1 MSHGST
7 ILPDIFEFVNFTCY
21 ITKHKLEGSGLVL
34 IVQKYGGTSV
44 GSLERIRAVAER
56 IAEAK
61 KHGDNVV
68 VIVSAMSGETD
79 KLVSLANHLSSN
91 PGGRE
96 MDLLL
101 SSGERISAALTAIA
115 VNELGLRSM
124 SFTGR
129 QVGIITDAAHT
140 EAKIERIT
148 GEAVRKA
155 LNRGITPII
164 AGFQG
169 ITETSEVTTLGRG
182 GSDLTAVAV
191 AAALGADL
199 CEIYTDVDGVYTAD
213 PNIVPEARKLS
224 RISYEEMLEL
234 ASLGAKVLQARS
246 VEFAKKYEVPVVVRS
261 SFNNNPGTLVVKE
274 DREMEKVVV
283 SGVAYDKN
291 QAKITVI
298 AVPDRPGVAAQLFN
312 TIAGRN
318 IVVDMIVQ
326 NISSDGKATDISFT
340 VPKSDS
346 KKAMKIAGEIA
357 SRLGAKD
364 VKLRDDIAKVSVVGV
379 GMRTHSGIAAKMF
392 ETLAKHNIN
401 IIMISTSEIKLSCII
416 DSKYTELAVR
426 VLHAAFGLGETKGE
440 KGKKRKAVSGK

>member
-1 MSHGST
+1 M
-7 ILPDIFEFVNFTCY
+7 
-21 ITKHKLEGSGLVL
+21 L

-56 IAEAK
+56 VAETK
-61 KHGDNVV
+61 RRGNNVV

-79 KLVSLANHLSSN
+79 KLVSLANHLSLN
-91 PGGRE
+91 PDGRE

-148 GEAVRKA
+148 GEAVKRA
-155 LNRGITPII
+155 LNRGITPVI

-169 ITETSEVTTLGRG
+169 VTETSEVTTLGRG

-199 CEIYTDVDGVYTAD
+199 CEIYTDVDGVYTTD
-213 PNIVPEARKLS
+213 PNIVPEARKLDK
-224 RISYEEMLEL
+224 ISYEEMLEL
-234 ASLGAKVLQARS
+234 ASLGAKVLQTRS
-246 VEFAKKYEVPVVVRS
+246 VEFAKKYEVPVMVRS
-261 SFNNNPGTLVVKE
+261 SFNSNPGTLVVKE

-298 AVPDRPGVAAQLFN
+298 GVPDRPGVAAQLFN
-312 TIAGRN
+312 TIAGKN

-346 KKAMKIAGEIA
+346 KKAMKITGEIA
-357 SRLGAKD
+357 ARLGAKD

-379 GMRTHSGIAAKMF
+379 GMRTHSGVAAKMF

-401 IIMISTSEIKLSCII
+401 IIMISTSEIKVSCII

-426 VLHAAFGLGETKGE
+426 VLHTAFGLGETKGE
-440 KGKKRKAVSGK
+440 KGKKRKAVSRITCAR